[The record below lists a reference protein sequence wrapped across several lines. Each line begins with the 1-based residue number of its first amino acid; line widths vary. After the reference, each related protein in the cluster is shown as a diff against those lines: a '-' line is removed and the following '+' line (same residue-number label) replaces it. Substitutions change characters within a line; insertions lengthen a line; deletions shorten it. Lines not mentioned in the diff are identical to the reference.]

1 MVDIKPIYL
10 SKYYL
15 FQNKLYY
22 LDKINFCFA
31 IIKLFKDTIKKESLA
46 QMFSCEFCEIAKNTF
61 FTKLLRATA
70 SKQVTVPLQCLQTA
84 KSLISS
90 CRRTGETILSN
101 YWQNPKITATVH
113 YFHYNSHHYHYYHF
127 HYHCKM
133 HLYRLKILLTILF
146 IVIWSLVCFNWIL
159 SSFYRYA
166 FSFIILY
173 FSIFLDPVKGV
184 RISLR
189 PSDIFK
195 IISLYL

>member
-1 MVDIKPIYL
+1 
-10 SKYYL
+10 
-15 FQNKLYY
+15 
-22 LDKINFCFA
+22 
-31 IIKLFKDTIKKESLA
+31 
-46 QMFSCEFCEIAKNTF
+46 MFSCEFCEISKNTF
-61 FTKLLRATA
+61 FTEHLWATA

-113 YFHYNSHHYHYYHF
+113 YFHYNSHHHYHYYHF

-146 IVIWSLVCFNWIL
+146 IVKWSPVCFNWIL
-159 SSFYRYA
+159 SSFCRYV
-166 FSFIILY
+166 FFFYY
-173 FSIFLDPVKGV
+173 FTLFVFLRPVKGV

-189 PSDIFK
+189 SSDI
-195 IISLYL
+195 I